1 MIHFHGHGLHH
12 PAAVMQPIAW
22 VDVNMF
28 TPQTNRAM
36 VGIAVAFNLGAAGA
50 ANEVLN
56 FFRKFS
62 HRLSTKY

>member
-1 MIHFHGHGLHH
+1 
-12 PAAVMQPIAW
+12 
-22 VDVNMF
+22 
-28 TPQTNRAM
+28 M